1 MALSTSSSFH
11 GRCIDSSFI
20 PRPFPESIET
30 PARLGKAGIAL
41 EVAAGGFSLVA
52 PAFLAKMSWSST
64 LKSQSGGGSST
75 PLSHASH
82 LASSNASNDSAG
94 DSTSAVPRSLGMTAP
109 ISLSKPEAVD
119 LKRTQELIEAM
130 KPFNVYDTEDQLNL
144 RMEVLAKLTRLV
156 KDWIRDLSLERNMP
170 PNMANGVGGSVF
182 TFGSYRLG
190 VHNRGA
196 DIDSLCVAPRHIHR
210 EDFFTSFNEIL
221 KAHPDVTELR
231 AVADA
236 FVPVIKM
243 RFSGIEVD
251 LTFARLAL
259 KEVSENQ
266 PLGDPE
272 ILKNL
277 TEQCVR
283 SLNGCRVT
291 DEILKQ
297 VPDKENFRTT
307 LRAIKLWAKRHGV
320 YSNVLGFLGGVSWS
334 MLVARVCQLYPNA
347 DPSTLVQKF
356 FLVFLKWQWPQPV
369 LLKKPEEAGLG
380 FQVWDP
386 RSNVQDRFHV
396 MPIITPA
403 YPQQNS
409 TYNVCKSTLE
419 VMRKEFEQSLIIC
432 EDVVQGKVGW
442 EKLFETPN
450 FFAKY
455 RHFIVLEASSET
467 EEDQLQWQGLVESK
481 VRHLINNLEREINI
495 TLAHVWPRPYPS
507 LEEGREKLCCYW
519 FIGLVIKTNQPGE
532 PQNLDLTT
540 PIKSFT
546 ELIMRSSTTTNV
558 WKMGM
563 KVTADYKKRKQLARY
578 LPVEERAKLKA
589 DKKSA
594 LNNANSA
601 TNSPA
606 LSRQVS
612 ESGNLDSVPTT
623 PAKRKSVESR
633 TADGVTP
640 TEVSNGAT
648 NMDSDM
654 MAEDS
659 QSSISASSQ
668 DKPARPPKRV
678 KSAQSNLATLMSA
691 DVSMDGA
698 SNSSTALGGPNAYPN
713 IVITSTTDTIE
724 NLVSDSNTNSQVIE
738 SMETSCEEQ
747 PSIKRQRSAAT
758 DLSGIA
764 ASASPTSTT
773 ANEQMS
779 TGSTSPVSATSGT
792 TTAAAA
798 PNGVQVS

>member
-1 MALSTSSSFH
+1 
-11 GRCIDSSFI
+11 
-20 PRPFPESIET
+20 
-30 PARLGKAGIAL
+30 
-41 EVAAGGFSLVA
+41 
-52 PAFLAKMSWSST
+52 MSWSAT
-64 LKSQSGGGSST
+64 LKSQAGGGSG
-75 PLSHASH
+75 SHAS
-82 LASSNASNDSAG
+82 LAVSAPNSNHGSGAGDSAG
-94 DSTSAVPRSLGMTAP
+94 DAAGSGTRSLGMTAP
-109 ISLSKPEAVD
+109 ISFNKPEASD
-119 LKRTQELIEAM
+119 LKRTQDLMEAM

-144 RMEVLAKLTRLV
+144 RMEVLAQLTRLV

-170 PNMANGVGGSVF
+170 PSIANGVGGSVF

-210 EDFFTSFNEIL
+210 EDFFSSFNEIL

-277 TEQCVR
+277 TDQCVR

-307 LRAIKLWAKRHGV
+307 LRAIKLWAKCHGV

-442 EKLFETPN
+442 AKLFETPN

-455 RHFIVLEASSET
+455 RHFIVLEASSDT

-481 VRHLINNLEREINI
+481 VRHLINNLERETNI

-507 LEEGREKLCCYW
+507 LEENREKLCCYW

-578 LPVEERAKLKA
+578 LPVEERTKLKA

-594 LNNANSA
+594 PSNANNST

-606 LSRQVS
+606 ISRQVS
-612 ESGNLDSVPTT
+612 ESSNLDPIPTT

-633 TADGVTP
+633 STDGVISS
-640 TEVSNGAT
+640 EVSNGANT
-648 NMDSDM
+648 MDSSDM
-654 MAEDS
+654 MVEDS

-668 DKPARPPKRV
+668 DKLDKPARPPKRV
-678 KSAQSNLATLMSA
+678 KSTPSNLAPCLSA
-691 DVSMDGA
+691 DVSMDGT
-698 SNSSTALGGPNAYPN
+698 SNSSTAVGANSNPS
-713 IVITSTTDTIE
+713 IVITSSTDTSE
-724 NLVSDSNTNSQVIE
+724 NVVSENNANSQVIE
-738 SMETSCEEQ
+738 SMETSSEEQ
-747 PSIKRQRSAAT
+747 PSIKRQRSADT
-758 DLSGIA
+758 TLSAIN
-764 ASASPTSTT
+764 ASPNSVGTT

-779 TGSTSPVSATSGT
+779 TGSTSPVSAAPGTS
-792 TTAAAA
+792 A